1 MAQQMCKFLLNY
13 VTNNRRFYRDSN
25 PKTYNL

>member
-1 MAQQMCKFLLNY
+1 MVLQMCKFLLNY
-13 VTNNRRFYRDSN
+13 PTNYRRFYRDSN